1 MGPLDNRPDNYGASD
16 RRAVEMA
23 LRAVTSEL
31 KHLQQD
37 LILQLAQDITRL
49 LAEKSRLSED
59 IDKLKA
65 QQQQIRSQQLE
76 GLSQQQALQQQ
87 QLAQQMAEML
97 ASQLQQRLMQRIE
110 AIASVPNPSLNHS
123 AAAFAGG
130 RRDRPKGLAVA
141 SMDGTLVADYEAV
154 QEELNSYKNS
164 LNQQLD
170 RLNSLQHQGEVI
182 LETLVNRLIEQLQ
195 NQEGALQTTAQLSTE
210 EIETLLQGIERAQLS
225 PPASDRSTAVLNRA
239 PTPATPPPVR
249 TVPPVPEAPVAQP
262 IAVPAAPPKKPA
274 SAMQVGLILAMI
286 SSVVLSLF
294 NVSLKIILK
303 SPRFPSR
310 NILGLFD
317 VQGFITPGFGN
328 SLLILLL
335 RTVVVLVVMPI
346 LASFLYPQV
355 WKDLKHFFTSGDR
368 DAWLKVVGSGFF
380 LFLSQVLIYIAI
392 GNIQAGIAITIFFV
406 YPIVTGLA
414 SRWLFGIPIM
424 AIDYAAMSAIV
435 TGLILAAVP
444 SFGKPA
450 FGNIGLGVSAAL
462 GAGFAFAGYMLTAQ
476 LGQRK
481 LHPIPFTL
489 VGFLSIFVFCSL
501 SLLIPLPKQLA
512 VQFDWNLWPSLIV
525 GSAFLGLLTLAS
537 YLLNNLAI
545 RQANAALV
553 AIIGTT
559 GPALTGLFAYMII
572 KEPIEPLQ
580 VGGMLIITA
589 AVAAK
594 SVAKLLADKQAAQP
608 AAQPSK

>member
-16 RRAVEMA
+16 SRAVEMA
-23 LRAVTSEL
+23 LKAVTSEL

-59 IDKLKA
+59 IEKLKA
-65 QQQQIRSQQLE
+65 QQQQIRSQQVE

-123 AAAFAGG
+123 AAAFGGG

-154 QEELNSYKNS
+154 QEELNSYKTS
-164 LNQQLD
+164 LNQQLQ

-182 LETLVNRLIEQLQ
+182 LERLVNSLIEQVQ
-195 NQEGALQTTAQLSTE
+195 NQEGALQTTAQLSSE
-210 EIETLLQGIERAQLS
+210 ELETLLQGLDRAQLS
-225 PPASDRSTAVLNRA
+225 PPLTDHSTAALDRA
-239 PTPATPPPVR
+239 PTPAEPPPIR
-249 TVPPVPEAPVAQP
+249 TVPPVPEAPVAQTIP
-262 IAVPAAPPKKPA
+262 PAAPAKKPA
-274 SAMQVGLILAMI
+274 SAMQVGLILAI
-286 SSVVLSLF
+286 TSSVVLSLF

-303 SPRFPSR
+303 SPKFPSR

-335 RTVVVLVVMPI
+335 RTVVVLIVMPI

-355 WKDLKHFFTSGDR
+355 WKDLKRFFTSGDR

-414 SRWLFGIPIM
+414 SRWLFGIPIL

-444 SFGKPA
+444 SFGMPA
-450 FGNIGLGVSAAL
+450 FGDIRLGIASAL

-476 LGQRK
+476 LGQKK

-501 SLLIPLPKQLA
+501 SLLVPLPKQLA
-512 VQFDWNLWPSLIV
+512 VQFDWNLWPSLVV
-525 GSAFLGLLTLAS
+525 GGAFLGLLTLAS

-553 AIIGTT
+553 AIIGTS
-559 GPALTGLFAYMII
+559 GPALTALFAYMII
-572 KEPIEPLQ
+572 KEPIAPLQ

-608 AAQPSK
+608 APQPSK